1 MPVNKNAMTRYKILD
16 ELLSNR
22 YHNYSLDD
30 LTDEVNIR
38 LAEMDPASSGVVRRT
53 IEKDIRYLEVEGPF
67 LVEIERYTVPLADG
81 GRARLKHC
89 VRYADGSYSI
99 FKQPMSS
106 EEKHLLREVMSL
118 LGRFDGLPEMGSL
131 ERLRRELRIGD
142 DITPV
147 VLFSKNPIE
156 RTTILAQLFMSINH
170 HQAVKIDYRTFVH
183 PDKCLHLTVHPYLL
197 KEFNRRWYLIGAV
210 PPTMKLLTLALDRV
224 ENIAAAPEVDYQEP
238 PVDILERYEDIVG
251 VTYVEDAPVLDIVFW
266 VSDQA
271 RGYVET
277 KPIHDSHTPV
287 RGKRETEL
295 RRCNPMLKGGAF
307 YRIRCKENYELL
319 RELASYGDDLL
330 VISPTDVRDKL
341 ERRATRLCD
350 AYKALRT

>member
-1 MPVNKNAMTRYKILD
+1 MTRYRILD

-30 LTDEVNIR
+30 LTEEVNIR
-38 LAEMDPASSGVVRRT
+38 LGEMDPASVGVVRRT

-67 LVEIERYTVPLADG
+67 MVEIERYTVPLTG
-81 GRARLKHC
+81 SGRTRLKHC
-89 VRYADGSYSI
+89 VRYADNSYSI
-99 FKQPMSS
+99 FKQPMTI

-131 ERLRRELRIGD
+131 ERLRRELQIGE

-147 VLFSKNPIE
+147 VSFSKNPIE
-156 RTTILAQLFMSINH
+156 NTTVLAQLFMSINH
-170 HQAVKIDYRTFVH
+170 HQVVKIDYRTFVN

-197 KEFNRRWYLIGAV
+197 KEFNRRWYVIGAV

-224 ENIAAAPEVDYQEP
+224 VDIEAVPEVDYHEP
-238 PVDILERYEDIVG
+238 PADILERYEDIVG
-251 VTYVEDAPVLDIVFW
+251 VTYVEESPVLDIVFW

-277 KPIHDSHTPV
+277 KPIHESHTPI
-287 RGKRETEL
+287 RGESEL
-295 RRCNPMLKGGAF
+295 VLRQRNPMLKGGAF

-319 RELASYGDDLL
+319 RELTSYGNDLL
-330 VISPTDVRDKL
+330 VISPTGVRDKI
-341 ERRATRLCD
+341 EHRATRLCD